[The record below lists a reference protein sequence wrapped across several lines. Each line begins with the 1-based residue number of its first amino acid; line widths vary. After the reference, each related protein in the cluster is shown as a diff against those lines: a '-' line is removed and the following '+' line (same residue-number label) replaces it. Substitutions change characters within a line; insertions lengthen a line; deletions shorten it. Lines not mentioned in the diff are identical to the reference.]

1 MNSTT
6 KRFGGAALAFGLIT
20 AAARVYAQPAEPTVI
35 PVQLTEFHYSP
46 ASIDLQQGHSYVLRV
61 SNVGGVAHDLSA
73 KAFFRTVT
81 FAPGSA
87 DKVRD
92 GDIEVPKGETVDVA
106 FATGK
111 AGDYEMRCTHPLHA
125 MFGMKGH
132 VIVH

>member
-1 MNSTT
+1 MAAD
-6 KRFGGAALAFGLIT
+6 GAAQRRREEGASVGRVLLVGFARHLAQRPL
-20 AAARVYAQPAEPTVI
+20 
-35 PVQLTEFHYSP
+35 
-46 ASIDLQQGHSYVLRV
+46 
-61 SNVGGVAHDLSA
+61 VGGVAHDLSA